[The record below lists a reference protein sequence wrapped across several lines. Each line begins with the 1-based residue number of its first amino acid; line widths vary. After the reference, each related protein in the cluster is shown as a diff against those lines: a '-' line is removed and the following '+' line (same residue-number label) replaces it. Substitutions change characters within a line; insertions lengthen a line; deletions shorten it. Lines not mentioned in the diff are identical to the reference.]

1 MAYPS
6 KIVKNPITGQ
16 EIKFIQTSRDTQGLL
31 LEMETTYQPHSTEP
45 LPHFHPQQEENFQV
59 LSGSISVR
67 LGTELKV
74 LSVGDTLHIPA
85 KQVHSMWNHSGEKA
99 VVQWK
104 VQPALDTEYFL
115 EMGMGLAQAGKVKEN
130 GMPVLWQIVLLV
142 THFKQVYRLTKPSP
156 VVQNLV
162 FTLLK
167 PIAQLLGYRAIHPEY
182 LD

>member
-16 EIKFIQTSRDTQGLL
+16 EIKFIQTCRDTQGLL
-31 LEMETTYQPHSTEP
+31 LEMESTYQPHSSEP
-45 LPHFHPQQEENFQV
+45 LPHFHPRQEEDFKI
-59 LSGSISVR
+59 LSGSMSVR
-67 LGTELKV
+67 LGDELIV
-74 LSVGDTLHIPA
+74 LSAGDTLHIPA
-85 KQVHSMWNHSGEKA
+85 KQVHSMWNHSNEKA

-130 GMPVLWQIVLLV
+130 GMPGLLQSILMV
-142 THFKQVYRLTKPSP
+142 THFRQVYRLTKPSP
-156 VVQNLV
+156 MVQNIV
-162 FTLLK
+162 FTTLK
-167 PIAQLLGYRAIHPEY
+167 PIAQLLGYKAVYPQY

>member
-31 LEMETTYQPHSTEP
+31 LEMESTYQPHSTEP
-45 LPHFHPQQEENFQV
+45 MPHFHPQQEEHFKI
-59 LSGSISVR
+59 LKGSISVR
-67 LGTELKV
+67 LGNELKV
-74 LSVGDTLHIPA
+74 LTVGDALHIPA
-85 KQVHSMWNHSGEKA
+85 KQVHSMWNHSTEEA

-130 GMPVLWQIVLLV
+130 GMPGLWQSVLLV
-142 THFKQVYRLTKPSP
+142 THFKQVYRLPKPSP
-156 VVQNLV
+156 AVQNIV
-162 FTLLK
+162 FTILR
-167 PIAQLLGYRAIHPEY
+167 PIAQMLGYRAIHPEY

>member
-31 LEMETTYQPHSTEP
+31 LEMESTFQPYSSEP
-45 LPHFHPQQEENFQV
+45 LPHFHPRQEEDFKI

-67 LGTELKV
+67 LGNELIV
-74 LSVGDTLHIPA
+74 LSAGNTLHIPA
-85 KQVHSMWNHSGEKA
+85 KQAHSMWNHSDEKA

-130 GMPVLWQIVLLV
+130 GMPGLLQSILMV
-142 THFKQVYRLTKPSP
+142 THFRQVYRLTKPSP
-156 VVQNLV
+156 MLQNIV
-162 FTLLK
+162 FTALK
-167 PIAQLLGYRAIHPEY
+167 PIAQLLGYKAVYPEY